1 MPFKAHFYVTIM
13 PTVNDNYVF
22 TYFIYFTWAIK
33 MQNYSYFYFNFSAG
47 IDNFLNIIND
57 PSIHLIIHLVICQKK
72 KEKKK
77 LLRQSNT
84 SNLWTLVISE
94 IIVSKKIF
102 SVKKKTRQI
111 SNFHEI
117 YSLLKSRY
125 GRREKSRGLIRKL
138 SFV

>member
-94 IIVSKKIF
+94 IIVL
-102 SVKKKTRQI
+102 KKKPDRFQI
-111 SNFHEI
+111 FTKFILFSNRDTDI
-117 YSLLKSRY
+117 
-125 GRREKSRGLIRKL
+125 EKNR
-138 SFV
+138 VD

>member
-33 MQNYSYFYFNFSAG
+33 MQNYSYFYFNFSTG

-102 SVKKKTRQI
+102 SVKKKTR
-111 SNFHEI
+111 
-117 YSLLKSRY
+117 
-125 GRREKSRGLIRKL
+125 
-138 SFV
+138 

>member
-33 MQNYSYFYFNFSAG
+33 MQNYSYFYFNFSTG

-102 SVKKKTRQI
+102 SVKKKPDRFQI
-111 SNFHEI
+111 FTKFILFSN
-117 YSLLKSRY
+117 RDTDV
-125 GRREKSRGLIRKL
+125 EKNR
-138 SFV
+138 VD